1 MLKTLTLVAAI
12 VAGGASVASA
22 HHSFAAE
29 FDANTPVRLRGV
41 VVQMEWI
48 NPHSWLH
55 VDVKNDDGTVTHW
68 MVEGATPNT
77 LFRRGF
83 TKNSLPVGTE
93 IIVEGYRAKN
103 GALRANGRDVMFPDG
118 KRLFMGSSGTGILDG
133 KEPPGEK

>member
-1 MLKTLTLVAAI
+1 M
-12 VAGGASVASA
+12 
-22 HHSFAAE
+22 
-29 FDANTPVRLRGV
+29 PVRLRGV

-133 KEPPGEK
+133 KEPAGEK